1 MTGGLWAVVTA
12 IPLDPDAEE
21 ARRLLREEL
30 AKPPYREAE
39 PNWFDLVS
47 KAFFD
52 WLASL
57 FSGADGAGGGWLP
70 LVATVIVVGILV
82 TALLIWG
89 VPRLNRRRKPA
100 PVLFG
105 ERDGRSA
112 EQMRSAASAAAASA
126 DWSLAIA
133 EQFRA
138 LAAGLAERTVVAVN
152 PGTTATDFARAAARA
167 LPPESAALRDAAR
180 AFDEVRYLEHQGS
193 EADYRAVRALDD
205 RVRRARPALPEPAEL
220 HAGAGPSDGTPS

>member
-1 MTGGLWAVVTA
+1 MTGGLWAIVTA

-30 AKPPYREAE
+30 AKPPYRAAE
-39 PNWFDLVS
+39 PSWFDLAS

-57 FSGADGAGGGWLP
+57 FAGADGAGGGWLP

-82 TALLIWG
+82 AALLIWG
-89 VPRLNRRRKPA
+89 VPRLNRRRTQA
-100 PVLFG
+100 PLLFG
-105 ERDGRSA
+105 ERDGRTA
-112 EQMRSAASAAAASA
+112 EQMRAAASTAAASA

-138 LAAGLAERTVVAVN
+138 LAAGLAERTIVAVN
-152 PGTTATDFARAAARA
+152 PGTTATDFARTAARA
-167 LPPESAALRDAAR
+167 LPAESDALRRAAD

-193 EADYRAVRALDD
+193 ESDYRAVRALDD
-205 RVRRARPALPEPAEL
+205 RVRQARPALPEPAEL
-220 HAGAGPSDGTPS
+220 QAGAGSGEGTRS

>member
-1 MTGGLWAVVTA
+1 MTGGLWAAVTA

-21 ARRLLREEL
+21 ARRLLRDEL
-30 AKPPYREAE
+30 AKPPYRAAE
-39 PNWFDLVS
+39 PNWFDLAS
-47 KAFFD
+47 EAFFD

-89 VPRLNRRRKPA
+89 VPRLNRRRRA
-100 PVLFG
+100 TTLLFG
-105 ERDGRSA
+105 ERDSRSA
-112 EQMRSAASAAAASA
+112 EQMRSAAAAAAASA
-126 DWSLAIA
+126 DWPLAIA

-138 LAAGLAERTVVAVN
+138 LAVGLAERTVVAVN

-167 LPPESAALRDAAR
+167 LPAESGALRDAAA
-180 AFDEVRYLEHQGS
+180 AFDEVRYLDHQGS
-193 EADYRAVRALDD
+193 AADYRAVRALDD
-205 RVRRARPALPEPAEL
+205 RVRLARPALPEPAEL
-220 HAGAGPSDGTPS
+220 HAGDAGDGTLS